1 MKKSIRT
8 ASLLLAATLLLTAS
22 ACTAESDVKQD
33 APLPEEQNE
42 QSQVIATLEAELQK
56 EREDRYISEYHYKT
70 QIKELQQQIAAL
82 TTGTPD
88 GDELILHY
96 RVENGGAVITG
107 YSGSA
112 TLLTIPQTLD
122 GYPVTALG
130 EHAFENSSISG
141 IVLPEGVQSIGWFAF
156 YGCTALVSV
165 TLPQSVSS
173 IGYAVFDGCKHLS
186 LVCPADSYAEQ
197 YAKSYGIPCTQ
208 P

>member
-8 ASLLLAATLLLTAS
+8 AVLPLAAALLLTVT
-22 ACTAESDVKQD
+22 ACTAEDNAEEE
-33 APLPEEQNE
+33 APLTEAGSA

-56 EREDRYISEYHYKT
+56 EREDRYISEYRYKT
-70 QIKELQQQIAAL
+70 QIKELQQQLAAL

-88 GDELILHY
+88 GDESVLHY

-130 EHAFENSSISG
+130 ERAFENSSIAG
-141 IVLPEGVQSIGWFAF
+141 VVLPEGIHSIGWFAF
-156 YGCTALVSV
+156 YGCSALVSV

-186 LVCPADSYAEQ
+186 LICPADSYAEQ